1 MTLKVQK
8 VSILVLLLLIVA
20 NVASFTV
27 IPNRFIF
34 SVAVA
39 PRHRDNY
46 CRLFLSEDTP
56 TPESSD
62 AVPPPQSAA
71 SFVPGAQ
78 AQVVGSE
85 STTLSIPS
93 PILLGS
99 SMVLGIAATGKCVCM
114 YTRVETKYWSTNN
127 HENKEFW
134 AVSKI
139 VTVIVPNI
147 CLFVTGS
154 IFELSG
160 GDPKIGFGAT
170 LAIAVLG
177 FPGCIFLF
185 LEAIKKATEET
196 EEDDR
201 KFRGE

>member
-8 VSILVLLLLIVA
+8 VSILVLLFLIVA

-27 IPNRFIF
+27 IPNRIIF

-78 AQVVGSE
+78 TQVVGSE

-93 PILLGS
+93 PILLGG
-99 SMVLGIAATGKCVCM
+99 SMVLGIAATGKCVHVCM
-114 YTRVETKYWSTNN
+114 YVWKPNTNN

-139 VTVIVPNI
+139 VSVIVPNI

-177 FPGCIFLF
+177 LPGCIFLF